1 MFAANLVTPRPRRSC
16 EQTLLRRCG
25 AGVLSFA
32 THSRYRARC
41 PAVSRLFSLGG
52 RRFGAKLLRGFFAGS
67 CFVSRACALGAGCF
81 RPHALRSLSVR
92 RLCFPGRPFIE
103 EIGFLPPFFL
113 LRTGDVDFF
122 MCLGVL
128 PGVEHHRRE
137 GHRRRGEIL
146 YLFEVE
152 MELAEYFRRQ
162 RAHVTFGAA
171 RV

>member
-1 MFAANLVTPRPRRSC
+1 MHSYEVIYFCTAFRVSDALFARFLPSRFGTAYLWAAF
-16 EQTLLRRCG
+16 LLR
-25 AGVLSFA
+25 AI
-32 THSRYRARC
+32 
-41 PAVSRLFSLGG
+41 LFTWNI
-52 RRFGAKLLRGFFAGS
+52 
-67 CFVSRACALGAGCF
+67 
-81 RPHALRSLSVR
+81 
-92 RLCFPGRPFIE
+92 CFPGRPFIE
-103 EIGFLPPFFL
+103 EIGFLPPFLL

-122 MCLGVL
+122 MYIGVL

>member
-1 MFAANLVTPRPRRSC
+1 MFAANLVTPRLRRSR
-16 EQTLLRRCG
+16 EQAPRGDAVPGFYLLRCIPGIGRVVRLPPGRSPLEDVVLALSSRVAFCRLLLCLP
-25 AGVLSFA
+25 GVRFGGGMLSP
-32 THSRYRARC
+32 ARPSIPFC
-41 PAVSRLFSLGG
+41 PAPLFFS
-52 RRFGAKLLRGFFAGS
+52 
-67 CFVSRACALGAGCF
+67 
-81 RPHALRSLSVR
+81 
-92 RLCFPGRPFIE
+92 RPFTE
-103 EIGFLPPFFL
+103 EIGFLPPFLL

-122 MCLGVL
+122 MCIGVL

-137 GHRRRGEIL
+137 GHWRRGEIL

>member
-1 MFAANLVTPRPRRSC
+1 
-16 EQTLLRRCG
+16 
-25 AGVLSFA
+25 
-32 THSRYRARC
+32 
-41 PAVSRLFSLGG
+41 
-52 RRFGAKLLRGFFAGS
+52 
-67 CFVSRACALGAGCF
+67 
-81 RPHALRSLSVR
+81 
-92 RLCFPGRPFIE
+92 
-103 EIGFLPPFFL
+103 
-113 LRTGDVDFF
+113 
-122 MCLGVL
+122 MCIGVL

>member
-1 MFAANLVTPRPRRSC
+1 MDRAAIVCRLPGAHFRDIGIVIPLRSGTDGRRNGKISFCRSDGKCTRMRSPIFAPHSGCRTHCLPAFCRVGLGLPTFWAAF
-16 EQTLLRRCG
+16 LLR
-25 AGVLSFA
+25 AI
-32 THSRYRARC
+32 
-41 PAVSRLFSLGG
+41 LFTRNFS
-52 RRFGAKLLRGFFAGS
+52 
-67 CFVSRACALGAGCF
+67 
-81 RPHALRSLSVR
+81 
-92 RLCFPGRPFIE
+92 FPGRPFIE
-103 EIGFLPPFFL
+103 EIGFLPPFLL

-122 MCLGVL
+122 MCIGVL

-162 RAHVTFGAA
+162 RAHVMFGAA

>member
-1 MFAANLVTPRPRRSC
+1 MFAANLVTPRPQRSC
-16 EQTLLRRCG
+16 EQALLRRCG

-81 RPHALRSLSVR
+81 RWHTLRSLSF
-92 RLCFPGRPFIE
+92 RLSCFLGRPFAE
-103 EIGFLPPFFL
+103 EIGFLPPFL
-113 LRTGDVDFF
+113 ILCSGDVDFF
-122 MCLGVL
+122 MCIGVL
-128 PGVEHHRRE
+128 PGVEHHRRK

-146 YLFEVE
+146 YLFEIE
-152 MELAEYFRRQ
+152 MELAEHFCRQ
-162 RAHVTFGAA
+162 RAHVAFGAA